1 MRKMSWS
8 VIATLFFMAF
18 LQSCIVVVDRVNP
31 FIQDFTLRENYNLLD
46 TICVSTIFTDNEAL
60 KTIKINIEPLNTA
73 NKPGST
79 GLFSAERVIDLA
91 RGGRRYATNTCFPI
105 PANAPAGTYNV
116 RITATDR
123 SDNKTITDK
132 VITVLPDNVPP
143 VVPVKLDIVLIKNNE
158 TINLVPDANGVYN
171 VCQTDILDFAGTVV
185 VGDNQAVKSVTVTLT
200 VSRNNRDVNIFTN
213 TTALNVTNQR
223 QVALKGLFVPPVRIY
238 EADVEG
244 TPVQN
249 GDALKLF
256 VNVTDFSGNTTQSNS
271 VNLRINCDRT
281 LPVLRLQTTQ
291 PAFDSLSQQI
301 LVVEKGSFKI
311 TKGTMTDNNGLAK
324 LNATFRRLNG
334 SVVSSQDYALT
345 GTSAN
350 LETFLTTPFNI
361 PTAAQVNDEY
371 ELVLAVFDVAG
382 NVSRY
387 ILKIRIKVDDPPLIN
402 LTKFTARLE
411 GGIERDIQLSTVST
425 QPTLLPA
432 NTQAIAIDGKISD
445 DNFLDYIRII
455 WSSDL
460 TTTTPLINA
469 TPLTELVY
477 DVTRPPLSNVF
488 TLPTT
493 SQPTTY
499 KLEIRV
505 KDNKVEVV
513 RQYYVRTQ

>member
-1 MRKMSWS
+1 MRKISWS
-8 VIATLFFMAF
+8 AIATLFFMAF

-79 GLFSAERVIDLA
+79 GLFSAEKVIDLA

-116 RITATDR
+116 RITAIDR

-132 VITVLPDNVPP
+132 IITVLPDNIPP
-143 VVPVKLDIVLIKNNE
+143 VVPVRLDITLIKNNE
-158 TINLVPDANGVYN
+158 TINLLPDANGVYN

-185 VGDNQAVKSVTVTLT
+185 VGDNQAIKSVTVTLT
-200 VSRNNRDVNIFTN
+200 VTRNNRDVNIFTN

-238 EADVEG
+238 ETDVES

-249 GDALKLF
+249 GDALKIT
-256 VNVTDFSGNTTQSNS
+256 VNATDFSGNTNQSNS
-271 VNLRINCDRT
+271 INLRVNCDRT
-281 LPVLRLQTTQ
+281 LPVLRLNTTQ
-291 PAFDSLSQQI
+291 PTFDSLAQQI
-301 LVVEKGSFKI
+301 LVVEQGSFRV
-311 TKGTMTDNNGLAK
+311 TKGTVTDNNGLAR

-334 SVVSSQDYALT
+334 AVVSSQDFNLT
-345 GTSAN
+345 GTSAS
-350 LETFLTTPFNI
+350 LETFLTAPFRI
-361 PTAAQVNDEY
+361 PTTAVVNDEY

-387 ILKIRIKVDDPPLIN
+387 ILKVRIKVDDPPLIN
-402 LTKFTARLE
+402 LTKFAVRLE
-411 GGIERDIQLSTVST
+411 GGVEREIQLSTVST
-425 QPTLLPA
+425 QPTLLPVNA
-432 NTQAIAIDGKISD
+432 NAITIDGKISD
-445 DNFLDYIRII
+445 DNFLDYVRII

-460 TTTTPLINA
+460 AATTPLIDA
-469 TPLTELVY
+469 TPLTELLY
-477 DVTRPPLSNVF
+477 DVTRPPLNNIF
-488 TLPTT
+488 ILPTT
-493 SQPTTY
+493 RQPTTY

-513 RQYYVRTQ
+513 RQYFVRTQ

>member
-8 VIATLFFMAF
+8 AIATLFLMAL

-31 FIQDFTLRENYNLLD
+31 FIQDFILRENYNLLD

-60 KTIKINIEPLNTA
+60 KTIKINIEPLNTV
-73 NKPGST
+73 NKPGAT
-79 GLFSAERVIDLA
+79 GLFSAEKVIDLA

-116 RITATDR
+116 RITAMDR
-123 SDNKTITDK
+123 SDNKTITDRI
-132 VITVLPDNVPP
+132 ITVLPDNIPP
-143 VVPVKLDIVLIKNNE
+143 VVPVRLDITLIKNNE

-185 VGDNQAVKSVTVTLT
+185 VGDNQAIRSVTVTLT
-200 VSRNNRDVNIFTN
+200 VTRNNRDVNIFTN

-238 EADVEG
+238 ETDVQG

-249 GDALKLF
+249 GDALKLI
-256 VNVTDFSGNTTQSNS
+256 VGATDFSGNTNQSNS
-271 VNLRINCDRT
+271 INLRINCDRT
-281 LPVLRLQTTQ
+281 LPVLRLNTTQ
-291 PAFDSLSQQI
+291 PSFDSLAQQI
-301 LVVEKGSFKI
+301 LVVEQGSFRV
-311 TKGTMTDNNGLAK
+311 TKGTITDNNGLAR

-334 SVVSSQDYALT
+334 AVVSSQDFNLT
-345 GTSAN
+345 GTAAS
-350 LETFLTTPFNI
+350 LETFLTAPFRI
-361 PTAAQVNDEY
+361 PTTAVVNDEY
-371 ELVLAVFDVAG
+371 ELVLAAFDVAG

-387 ILKIRIKVDDPPLIN
+387 ILKVRIKVDDPPLIS
-402 LTKFTARLE
+402 LTKFAVRLE
-411 GGIERDIQLSTVST
+411 GGIEREIQLSTVST

-432 NTQAIAIDGKISD
+432 NANAVTIDGKISD

-460 TTTTPLINA
+460 AATTPLIDA

-477 DVTRPPLSNVF
+477 DVTRPPLNNVF

-493 SQPTTY
+493 RQPTTY

-505 KDNKVEVV
+505 KDNKVEVI
-513 RQYYVRTQ
+513 RQYFVRTQ